1 MAQFNAQNANWERPV
16 EREHDLFL
24 LMATADIQTDEGG
37 SEKHARVR
45 QSKYADSHFVTIVV
59 REHPE
64 T

>member
-1 MAQFNAQNANWERPV
+1 M
-16 EREHDLFL
+16 EREHDPFL
-24 LMATADIQTDEGG
+24 LMATADIQTDERG

-45 QSKYADSHFVTIVV
+45 QSKYAESQFVSIVV